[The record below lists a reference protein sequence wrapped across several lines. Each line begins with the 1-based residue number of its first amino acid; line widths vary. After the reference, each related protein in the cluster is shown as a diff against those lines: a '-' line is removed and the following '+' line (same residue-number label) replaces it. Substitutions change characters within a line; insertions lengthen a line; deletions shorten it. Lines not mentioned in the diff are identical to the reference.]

1 VEPNERAVPSP
12 FDPAL
17 EEFQRAVL
25 GRDVEIDLARAALLI
40 AKTEYP
46 TLNLERYLLRLD
58 RLAAEAG
65 ARRLARDPLGRL
77 HRLREFLFEEVGF
90 RGNAEEYFDPRNSFL
105 NDVLDRKLG
114 IPITLSL
121 VLMEVGRR
129 LRLDIKGIG
138 LPAHFIVGVE
148 IEGDQVLL
156 DPFHGGMLLTPD
168 GAQELVSRVLGRPV
182 TLQEEHF
189 APVTKREFLARM
201 LRNLK
206 AIYWRRREWAKALP
220 VVERLLALEL
230 DSPEEIRDRGVAHV
244 HLGEFTRG
252 IADWEHYLSLCPQ
265 APDAET
271 VRSHLRRV
279 RGALATLN

>member
-1 VEPNERAVPSP
+1 M
-12 FDPAL
+12 
-17 EEFQRAVL
+17 L
-25 GRDVEIDLARAALLI
+25 GRDAEIDLARTALLI

-46 TLNLERYLLRLD
+46 ALSLERYLFRLD
-58 RLAAEAG
+58 QLAAEAG

-77 HRLREFLFEEVGF
+77 HRLREYLFEKVGF

-121 VLMEVGRR
+121 VLMEVGQR
-129 LRLDIKGIG
+129 LGLDIKGIG

-156 DPFHGGMLLTPD
+156 DPFHGGTLLTPD
-168 GAQELVSRVLGRPV
+168 SAQELVSRVLGRAV

-189 APVTKREFLARM
+189 APVTKRQVLARV

-206 AIYWRRREWAKALP
+206 AIYWRRGEWPKALP
-220 VVERLLALEL
+220 VVERLLALEP
-230 DSPEEIRDRGVAHV
+230 DWPEEIRDRGVV
-244 HLGEFTRG
+244 LLHLGEFTRA
-252 IADWEHYLSLCPQ
+252 IADWERYLNRCPQ

-271 VRSHLRRV
+271 VRSHFRRV
-279 RGALATLN
+279 RRALATLN